1 MKPVFNEPRL
11 RLIDKLLQ
19 KGWSSYLDMAKA
31 LNEVIPEKKS
41 IPKDRIKKA
50 AKKDDTEL
58 DFGIEKF
65 LGGATEGESYNSSFL
80 GHFRATLVQDLR
92 IILDIYAFAH
102 YGRILKKYGSKED
115 NQFRNK
121 MRGELFSEKKE
132 KQYGNRIPLELCTNK
147 LGVVDKNTEVTFFKY
162 SEEKKGYSLFGS
174 GDFQSY
180 QSAKFKRDTKDFV
193 KKATDLSI
201 TEENVKDVLFDG
213 DIVLEEDVS
222 KQISRYILLKDELD
236 DFAQGSHHIVSG
248 LLAKISDQSE
258 QKKETWVKRVV
269 MYYKNILELVK
280 NPLSNY
286 DPRDVASRI
295 HEFAFFLASE
305 NQYHLLGKRF
315 EEALVIYNK
324 LQREQRHLVEDI
336 EQGLVLG
343 DEADVDIGQMKEQM
357 QRDDDSVAAILL
369 SLARVSL
376 DSGDDKKAKEL
387 IKKAKGL
394 SGGESLTYAQ
404 ICHLE
409 SVIAGME
416 GNVNQAL
423 TLVDEAFKIIDTL
436 DLENSADGIAILAS
450 KAELMQR
457 MGKTG
462 EAKEL
467 YGSLLAK
474 DCADDAARETRT
486 SAYLNL
492 AVINLSEGQ
501 IEEADR
507 NVTVAL
513 SEFQAL
519 YGKEPD
525 KHLPNILTAKYIKG
539 LVLMHLGDLESAIS
553 ILEDACSMVPENR
566 PDLYVLCG
574 AELLEIY
581 VTLHDLYA
589 SMGCFDSAND
599 MSIKAKELLTMP
611 AISLSDEQKETII
624 QRF

>member
-1 MKPVFNEPRL
+1 MNKARL
-11 RLIDKLLQ
+11 DKIDELLQ
-19 KGWSSYLDMAKA
+19 KGWQSYYDLAKA
-31 LNEVIPEKKS
+31 VYGKPGEVYSYKDFTARNRGSIAQDFRLIQDIWYASKSRKLIPSGSSKSDKSPLRNEIFSSLFEVTKKKQFPNGRVQELLIQKGEYGKNPNVKYYRYKDSHYSIISSGDYERYIDLKEKSKVDGHITDEELHDSLFDSDLVLENEVSYQIKRSIQLRDELKVFEKQSREIVDSLLQKIAAES
-41 IPKDRIKKA
+41 DDKKA
-50 AKKDDTEL
+50 
-58 DFGIEKF
+58 
-65 LGGATEGESYNSSFL
+65 NWV
-80 GHFRATLVQDLR
+80 HRA
-92 IILDIYAFAH
+92 I
-102 YGRILKKYGSKED
+102 GK
-115 NQFRNK
+115 
-121 MRGELFSEKKE
+121 
-132 KQYGNRIPLELCTNK
+132 
-147 LGVVDKNTEVTFFKY
+147 
-162 SEEKKGYSLFGS
+162 
-174 GDFQSY
+174 
-180 QSAKFKRDTKDFV
+180 
-193 KKATDLSI
+193 
-201 TEENVKDVLFDG
+201 
-213 DIVLEEDVS
+213 
-222 KQISRYILLKDELD
+222 
-236 DFAQGSHHIVSG
+236 
-248 LLAKISDQSE
+248 
-258 QKKETWVKRVV
+258 
-269 MYYKNILELVK
+269 YKNILELVK

-376 DSGDDKKAKEL
+376 DSGDEKKAKEL

-394 SGGESLTYAQ
+394 SYGESLTYAQ

-409 SVIAGME
+409 SVIAGMD
-416 GNVNQAL
+416 GNVNHAL
-423 TLVDEAFKIIDTL
+423 TFVDEASTVIHTL
-436 DLENSADGIAILAS
+436 DLENSADGMAILAS
-450 KAELMQR
+450 KAELMLR
-457 MGKTG
+457 MGKTE

-486 SAYLNL
+486 SAYLNF

-507 NVTVAL
+507 NVSVAL

-519 YGKEPD
+519 YEKEPD
-525 KHLPNILTAKYIKG
+525 KHLPNVLTAKYIKG
-539 LVLMHLGDLESAIS
+539 LALMHLGDMESAIS
-553 ILEDACSMVPENR
+553 ILEEACSMVPDNR
-566 PDLYVLCG
+566 PDLYALCG

-581 VTLHDLYA
+581 VTLHDLFA
-589 SMGCFDSAND
+589 STGCFDRAND